1 MPVAMPPVLQL
12 SFRVPAS
19 RAVGPGM
26 FVVDPADGL
35 SVDACWRLLEDAAQV
50 AFLVHGFNVSWE
62 SGRDSLRN
70 LGAALRPAF
79 GGLVI
84 AVTWPGDSGLG
95 PLGYPWEGQ
104 DADDTGLALA
114 KLITA
119 HVRDGAELSFV
130 THSLGARVALEACA
144 RLDPDRWLLREV
156 CVTAPAVDDTCFN
169 TDERYFGV
177 ASAARRTTVLAS
189 TGDRVL
195 QLAYP
200 AGDLVQSWLF
210 RWKDKA
216 GRALGRRGPRNAGG
230 RLTSPKVR
238 HEQIPDPPAV
248 GHGDYITSGTPN
260 DFHKACY
267 GFARQVVDGDAA
279 PAWTRGG

>member
-1 MPVAMPPVLQL
+1 MADTSVLQL

-26 FVVDPADGL
+26 FVTYPEDGRTP
-35 SVDACWRLLEDAAQV
+35 DQCWRMLQDASRV
-50 AFLVHGFNVSWE
+50 LFLVHGFNVSWE
-62 SGRDSLRN
+62 SGRDSLRQ
-70 LGAALRPAF
+70 LGVALLPAF
-79 GGLVI
+79 DGLVI

-95 PLGYPWEGQ
+95 PLGYPFEGR

-114 KLITA
+114 TIIGT

-130 THSLGARVALEACA
+130 THSLGARVALEACR

-156 CVTAPAVDDTCFN
+156 CVTAAAVDDTCFN
-169 TDERYFGV
+169 AEALYSGV
-177 ASAARRTTVLAS
+177 AAAARRTTVLAS

-210 RWKDKA
+210 RWKDTA

-238 HEQIPDPPAV
+238 HEQIPDPPPV
-248 GHGDYITSGTPN
+248 GHGDYITSGEPSA
-260 DFHKACY
+260 FHLACY
-267 GFARQVVDGDAA
+267 GFTRQVVAGDPA
-279 PAWTRGG
+279 PAWRTTA